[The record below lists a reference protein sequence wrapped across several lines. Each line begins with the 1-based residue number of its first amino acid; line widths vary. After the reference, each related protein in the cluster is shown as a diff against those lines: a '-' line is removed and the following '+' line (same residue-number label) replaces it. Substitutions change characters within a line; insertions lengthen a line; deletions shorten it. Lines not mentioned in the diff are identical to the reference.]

1 MFLNGSFRHKADAG
15 FTLIE
20 VLVALSVIAV
30 VLPAIGAVIATS
42 VRASRGTEDRLV
54 LAGIAE
60 TLLSGLSD
68 RGTIQPGTRT
78 GELSGHRWRIDIS
91 PMPLPPTP
99 DGSGAASNWSP
110 FAVAIRV
117 ESRGGYRVR
126 VDTVRLASRS
136 AG

>member
-1 MFLNGSFRHKADAG
+1 MFLSGSFRQKADAG

-91 PMPLPPTP
+91 PMPSPPPP
-99 DGSGAASNWSP
+99 DGAGVISNWSP

-126 VDTVRLASRS
+126 LDTVRLASRS
-136 AG
+136 SG